1 MTSLTA
7 HPRDVGTKPF
17 TRANALARLAPALT
31 FGLVNVVTLDPVT
44 PALTL
49 AVVLLALPATGL
61 SASQLWRATW
71 PLLVAAITLFVVNS
85 FAFAAPGIGSADL
98 TAGSVTAARL
108 LAIALPGVVAF
119 ATIDPVDLT
128 DALVQQLRVPP
139 RFGYGALAAL
149 RLLPLLT
156 QDWRSQTLAARARGV
171 APRGG
176 ISWVKALAR
185 RVLGLLV
192 TAVRRA
198 TRLALALDARGFD
211 GAQRATARP

>member
-1 MTSLTA
+1 M
-7 HPRDVGTKPF
+7 
-17 TRANALARLAPALT
+17 
-31 FGLVNVVTLDPVT
+31 
-44 PALTL
+44 
-49 AVVLLALPATGL
+49 
-61 SASQLWRATW
+61 
-71 PLLVAAITLFVVNS
+71 TLFVVNS
-85 FAFAAPGIGSADL
+85 FASAAPGVGSADL
-98 TAGSVTAARL
+98 AAGSVTAARL

-176 ISWVKALAR
+176 INWARALAH

-211 GAQRATARP
+211 GAKRATARPSAWTRTDTAWVATSCLAAALIVFGSWVLGGWDPLWLG